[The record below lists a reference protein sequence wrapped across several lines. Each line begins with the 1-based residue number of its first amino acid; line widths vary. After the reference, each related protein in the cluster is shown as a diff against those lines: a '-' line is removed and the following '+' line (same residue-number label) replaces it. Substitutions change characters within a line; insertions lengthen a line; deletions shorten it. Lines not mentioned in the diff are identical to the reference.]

1 MKLQGWEA
9 VIFYVLAVMTLVM
22 GVLVVTARIAVHSAL
37 FLISALVNVALLF
50 ILLRSEFVAGVQILV
65 YVGGVMV
72 LFLFVIMLVQTRAE
86 EESRVRLYTSQMGWA
101 VGIAIMLALSVF
113 FAIQPAQGA
122 FRPPDSA
129 VASQTAADSGRL
141 TGAGAGTIS
150 SDTQEVGEALYKQA
164 ALPFEIASLLL
175 LVAIVGAVLLA
186 RGTKQEKLYD

>member
-9 VIFYVLAVMTLVM
+9 LIFYVLAVMTLVM
-22 GVLVVTARIAVHSAL
+22 GVLVVTARVAVHSAL
-37 FLISALVNVALLF
+37 FLISTLVNVALLF
-50 ILLRSEFVAGVQILV
+50 ILLRAEFVAGVQILV

-86 EESRVRLYTSQMGWA
+86 EESRVKLYTSQMGWA

-122 FRPPDSA
+122 FRPRDA
-129 VASQTAADSGRL
+129 ASQTALDSGARAGAAS
-141 TGAGAGTIS
+141 GAGYIS
-150 SDTQEVGEALYKQA
+150 SDTQNVGEALYKQA

-186 RGTKQEKLYD
+186 RGTKQEKMYD

>member
-22 GVLVVTARIAVHSAL
+22 GVLVVTARVAVHSAL
-37 FLISALVNVALLF
+37 FLISALVNIAFLF

-86 EESRVRLYTSQMGWA
+86 EEARVQLYTGQMSWG
-101 VGIAIMLALSVF
+101 VGVAILLALSVF

-122 FRPPDSA
+122 FRPPDSVVANQA
-129 VASQTAADSGRL
+129 VVDSGRP
-141 TGAGAGTIS
+141 TGAGAGYIS
-150 SDTQEVGEALYKQA
+150 SDTQNVGEALYKQA